1 MLHAPDSPSFLEF
14 YFELLLDLLLCR
26 RAHVAIYPSEGYPWC
41 ACEAVKELQGGM
53 ARAQRQDVKNDGW
66 AHSRPETGCEDK
78 GCGQLLSRQKGS
90 GRLWMGHLRAPP
102 PKKKMQGTMTN
113 SSHSL
118 GNTKA
123 TSRLPLQGS
132 MRRMLLP
139 FFPPGIPSAWGVLK
153 QLYTF
158 LHLLRLL
165 MTNLILGKTGLLWK
179 KIMPVSWK

>member
-26 RAHVAIYPSEGYPWC
+26 RAHVAIYPSAGYPWC

-53 ARAQRQDVKNDGW
+53 TSRAQRRDVKNDGW

-102 PKKKMQGTMTN
+102 PQKKMQGTKAN
-113 SSHSL
+113 SRHSL
-118 GNTKA
+118 DNTKA

-139 FFPPGIPSAWGVLK
+139 SFSQEYF
-153 QLYTF
+153 QLEVCWSNYTHF
-158 LHLLRLL
+158 H
-165 MTNLILGKTGLLWK
+165 IFYIYLWQT
-179 KIMPVSWK
+179 

>member
-26 RAHVAIYPSEGYPWC
+26 RAHVAIYPSAGYPWC

-102 PKKKMQGTMTN
+102 PKKRCKGQWLIVVT
-113 SSHSL
+113 HW
-118 GNTKA
+118 A
-123 TSRLPLQGS
+123 T
-132 MRRMLLP
+132 
-139 FFPPGIPSAWGVLK
+139 LK
-153 QLYTF
+153 QLQDFLSMGACVECCYPSFPQEYLQLEVCWSNYTHF
-158 LHLLRLL
+158 Y
-165 MTNLILGKTGLLWK
+165 IFYVYLWQT
-179 KIMPVSWK
+179 